1 MSEISNFRRFKK
13 FSLINKKIFNTLIK
27 LSNKNTKGKSY
38 LLLHN
43 NKKKITRNINLP
55 EKGIFN

>member
-1 MSEISNFRRFKK
+1 MSEISNLRRFKK

-27 LSNKNTKGKSY
+27 LSNKNTKGKVIYCSIII
-38 LLLHN
+38 
-43 NKKKITRNINLP
+43 KKITRNINLP